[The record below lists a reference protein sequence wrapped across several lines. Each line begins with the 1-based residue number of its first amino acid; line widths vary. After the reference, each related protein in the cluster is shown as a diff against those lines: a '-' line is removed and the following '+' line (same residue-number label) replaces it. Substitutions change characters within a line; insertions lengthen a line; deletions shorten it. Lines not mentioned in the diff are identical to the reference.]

1 MSGGNLC
8 DNAFSYVS
16 ALRKSIQ
23 AWLDQSWACPG
34 RGACGVRV
42 VVGHHVAVHA
52 AQRTEPTPQ
61 RPPGLPDVEDLSRL
75 DRPDP
80 VEARPVRDIPIPPGA
95 LERHPR

>member
-34 RGACGVRV
+34 RGARGVRV
-42 VVGHHVAVHA
+42 VVGHHVAIDT
-52 AQRTEPTPQ
+52 AQRTEPTAR
-61 RPPGLPDVEDLSRL
+61 RPPDLPDVEDPPRL

-80 VEARPVRDIPIPPGA
+80 VEAGPVRDVSVPPGV
-95 LERHPR
+95 LERYPR